1 MDADSRELPLELS
14 GASVLGRAGGVVPPD
29 VEDPPEVVEL
39 GAEAD
44 AAVGVERADLVEV
57 LAELAEA
64 ADVGGV
70 EELDGEVELG
80 GHVVLDEVE
89 HVLLVL
95 PEEAPPPLLPRA
107 VEVDGLGRRPHEEE
121 AAVGEVA
128 QAVGVAHVHVAG
140 NGDVRRHGDVAER
153 VTEPHHVNV
162 LRAIIMYIY
171 NCLITFCLIDEYNF
185 SACSTH
191 LSCIYVISNK

>member
-70 EELDGEVELG
+70 EEVRNWMARSSLAAMSCLMRLNTSCSCFPKKR
-80 GHVVLDEVE
+80 H
-89 HVLLVL
+89 
-95 PEEAPPPLLPRA
+95 
-107 VEVDGLGRRPHEEE
+107 RPCCH
-121 AAVGEVA
+121 A
-128 QAVGVAHVHVAG
+128 
-140 NGDVRRHGDVAER
+140 R
-153 VTEPHHVNV
+153 
-162 LRAIIMYIY
+162 
-171 NCLITFCLIDEYNF
+171 
-185 SACSTH
+185 
-191 LSCIYVISNK
+191 